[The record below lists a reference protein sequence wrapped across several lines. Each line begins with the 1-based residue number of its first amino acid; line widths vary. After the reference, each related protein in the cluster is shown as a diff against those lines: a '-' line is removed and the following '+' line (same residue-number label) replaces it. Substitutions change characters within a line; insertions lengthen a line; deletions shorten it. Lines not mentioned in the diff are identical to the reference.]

1 MRIKLPHDLS
11 EDDRRALMQDL
22 RASVEIN
29 KVEYRNGS
37 LIIEHSDED
46 RTLTLVGEQLSRFF
60 PGFQRLSDE
69 FDARMAKA
77 AADPWI
83 NKSLPL
89 GFVGLAVY
97 TAIRDGAIL
106 AGESAFALAYI
117 AFDIY
122 WKFQQEKVIRKIEQ
136 GMSRSQKAE
145 AN

>member
-83 NKSLPL
+83 NKSLSL